1 MEHKRKV
8 IFRSG
13 SIALKIVVMVLIVFS
28 MSALM
33 ALRWVHNG
41 IQEQVTGLRGEAAAL
56 EQRNSDLT
64 EKIDQLGSV
73 KSVEDIARSELNL
86 VDPNTVVINIKP

>member
-8 IFRSG
+8 IFRSK
-13 SIALKIVVMVLIVFS
+13 SIALKIMVMVLIVFS

-41 IQEQVTGLRGEAAAL
+41 IQEQVADLRGEAAAL
-56 EQRNSDLT
+56 EQSNSGLE
-64 EKIDQLGSV
+64 EKIGELGSV

-86 VDPNTVVINIKP
+86 VNPNTIVIDVGP

>member
-13 SIALKIVVMVLIVFS
+13 SVALKIMVLIVFS

-33 ALRWVHNG
+33 ALRGVHNG
-41 IQEQVTGLRGEAAAL
+41 IQEQVADMRGEAAAL
-56 EQRNSDLT
+56 EQKNSDLT
-64 EKIDQLGSV
+64 EKIGQLGSV

-86 VDPNTVVINIKP
+86 VNPNTIVIDVKP

>member
-8 IFRSG
+8 IFRSK
-13 SIALKIVVMVLIVFS
+13 SIALKIMVMVLIVFS

-41 IQEQVTGLRGEAAAL
+41 IQEQVADLRGEAAAL
-56 EQRNSDLT
+56 EQSNSGLE
-64 EKIDQLGSV
+64 EKIGELGSV

-86 VDPNTVVINIKP
+86 VNPSTIVIDVGP

>member
-13 SIALKIVVMVLIVFS
+13 SIALKLVVMVLIVFS
-28 MSALM
+28 MSALV

-41 IQEQVTGLRGEAAAL
+41 IQEQVADLRGEAVVL
-56 EQRNSDLT
+56 EQRNSDLSK
-64 EKIDQLGSV
+64 KISQLGSV
-73 KSVEDIARSELNL
+73 KSLEDIARSELNL
-86 VDPNTVVINIKP
+86 IDPNTVIIDIKP